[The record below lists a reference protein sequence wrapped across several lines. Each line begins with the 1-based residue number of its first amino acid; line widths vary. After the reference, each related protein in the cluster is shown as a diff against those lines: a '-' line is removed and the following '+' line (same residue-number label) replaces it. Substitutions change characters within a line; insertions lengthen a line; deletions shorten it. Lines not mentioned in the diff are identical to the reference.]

1 MKLVANAIALSTMV
15 AVGAY
20 NYSDAYAV
28 DYVNVTVSKEEK
40 HCLTQNV
47 YFESRN
53 QSTLGQMAVARVTL
67 NRVNDPRYPDTICGV
82 VWQDK
87 QFSWTHDGKSDE
99 PGETYLE
106 QKAWKHAEQVAHD
119 VLVDVIL
126 QKIDPVEGSVMF
138 HADYVTP
145 SWADAYDKVVL
156 IDDHIFYKENDNGN

>member
-1 MKLVANAIALSTMV
+1 MKLIANAATLSAIV
-15 AVGAY
+15 AIGAS

-28 DYVNVTVSKEEK
+28 HYVNVSVPDEQKY
-40 HCLTQNV
+40 CLTQNV
-47 YFESRN
+47 YFEARN
-53 QSTLGQMAVARVTL
+53 QSTLGQIAVARVTL
-67 NRVNDPRYPDTICGV
+67 NRVNNPQYPNTICGV

-119 VLVDVIL
+119 ALVDVVL

-145 SWADAYDKVVL
+145 GWADAYDKVVS
-156 IDDHIFYKENDNGN
+156 IDDHIFYKEN